1 MAESGQLKTG
11 MTALV
16 TGASAGIGAAT
27 CRALAR
33 QGVRVICAARNL
45 DRLTALAE
53 EIGAGAHP
61 VTLDVT
67 KAESVDSLLERL
79 PGELREIDILIANAG
94 HDIGGRQ
101 RFDTG
106 DVEDWAH
113 IIDTNVTGVARTCY
127 AIIPGMLD
135 RGRGHVVTLGS
146 VAGLRTFPGGAIYSA
161 TKFAVRAFTQALRSD
176 YRDTDLRITE
186 ILPGLTKTEFAQ
198 RRFKGD
204 AQKGEA
210 FYDSFAQT
218 LTPEDIASG
227 IVYALA
233 QPPHVTVAQMV
244 IVPTREG

>member
-1 MAESGQLKTG
+1 MTATGQLREG

-27 CRALAR
+27 ARALAC
-33 QGVRVICAARNL
+33 QGVRVICAARNV
-45 DRLTALAE
+45 DRLSALAG

-61 VTLDVT
+61 IALDVT
-67 KAESVDSLLERL
+67 DIDSVDSLRDRL
-79 PGELREIDILIANAG
+79 PADLREIDILVANAG

-101 RFDTG
+101 RFDKG
-106 DVEDWAH
+106 EMADWAH

-127 AIIPGMLD
+127 AIIPGMLE
-135 RGRGHVVTLGS
+135 RGRGHIVTLGS
-146 VAGLRTFPGGAIYSA
+146 IAGLRTFPGGAIYSA

-176 YRDTDLRITE
+176 YHDTDLRITE

-204 AQKGEA
+204 QGKGEA
-210 FYDSFAQT
+210 FYESFPQT

>member
-1 MAESGQLKTG
+1 MTGTRQLGQG
-11 MTALV
+11 ITALV

-27 CRALAR
+27 ARALAR
-33 QGVRVICAARNL
+33 EGVRVICAARNV

-53 EIGAGAHP
+53 DIGAGAHP
-61 VTLDVT
+61 VALDVT
-67 KAESVDSLLERL
+67 DTHSVDSLLHRL
-79 PGELREIDILIANAG
+79 PEELREIDILIANAG

-101 RFDTG
+101 RFDKG
-106 DVEDWAH
+106 DIADWAH

-127 AIIPGMLD
+127 AIIPGMLE

-161 TKFAVRAFTQALRSD
+161 TKFAVRAFTQALRAD

-186 ILPGLTKTEFAQ
+186 ILPGLTRTEFAQ

-204 AQKGEA
+204 QGKGDA

-218 LTPEDIASG
+218 LTAEDIASG
-227 IVYALA
+227 VVYALA